1 MGRPPNILRMTSS
14 ALLVFRARFAGEI
27 EVRRKVDHRG
37 NAATVA
43 LANFLQALP
52 DVRVRG
58 EIDLLKASTV
68 GQLFG
73 GTKIEPDGYRG
84 SCEFF
89 ASSAGRSC
97 PR

>member
-1 MGRPPNILRMTSS
+1 
-14 ALLVFRARFAGEI
+14 
-27 EVRRKVDHRG
+27 
-37 NAATVA
+37 VA

-73 GTKIEPDGYRG
+73 GTKIEPDHIVGGGKLGHERFTNEAAAAGYDNRVVVFRHG
-84 SCEFF
+84 PGNRTFEGTNSNLR
-89 ASSAGRSC
+89 A
-97 PR
+97 